1 MGHFIWQ
8 IIGYAMGSALTCY
21 VSLFFFRA
29 LALKFGVVDA
39 PSEERKIHS
48 ESIALLGGAGFV
60 VGLMVVLL
68 VGKLM
73 SGRVAILVSG
83 ALLMFAMNLVDDIRG
98 LSARFRLFSE
108 IAISLFVIF
117 AADAR
122 ISFLPSGLWG
132 DTAEVVLTLVWF
144 VGMLNAINYLDG
156 MNGLAAG
163 ISMVSFSLFAFM
175 LLYTRE
181 PSLGFLCVA
190 CAGVCL
196 GFLPHNFPKARMFM
210 GDAGSTFLGFLLAGI
225 GATGN
230 WASNDVVRLAAPVLI
245 LAVPIFDMTYTTVM
259 RIKEDKIHNV
269 VEWLQYASRD
279 HFHHTLVDLGL
290 SKTQAVMFIWLT
302 SLAMGLGGVLV
313 RGATAEQ
320 GIVTIAQ
327 AVLVFGMVGILIAV
341 GKKRQSGWGK

>member
-1 MGHFIWQ
+1 MQSFVWQ
-8 IIGYAMGSALTCY
+8 IVGHAVGAAAVCY
-21 VSLFFFRA
+21 FSLFFFRA
-29 LALKFGVVDA
+29 LALKYGIVDA
-39 PSEERKIHS
+39 PSEQRKIHS
-48 ESIALLGGAGFV
+48 GSIALMGGAGFV
-60 VGLMVVLL
+60 AGVLAVLL

-73 SGRVAILVSG
+73 SGKVAILVSG
-83 ALLMFAMNLVDDIRG
+83 ALVMFALNLADDIRG
-98 LSARFRLFSE
+98 LSARFRLFAE
-108 IAISLFVIF
+108 IAVSLFVIF

-122 ISFLPSGLWG
+122 ISFLPSGFWG
-132 DTAEVVLTLVWF
+132 DAAEVVLTVIWF

-181 PSLGFLCVA
+181 TALGLLCVA
-190 CAGVCL
+190 CAGVCV
-196 GFLPHNFPKARMFM
+196 GYLPHNFPKARMFM

-230 WASNDVVRLAAPVLI
+230 WASIDVVRLAAPVLV

-269 VEWLQYASRD
+269 VEWLQYAGRD

-302 SLAMGLGGVLV
+302 ALAMGLGGVLV
-313 RGATAEQ
+313 RGATAAQ
-320 GIVTIAQ
+320 GTLAILQ
-327 AVLVFGMVGILIAV
+327 AILVFGMVGILLAV
-341 GKKRQSGWGK
+341 GKKRQSGWEK